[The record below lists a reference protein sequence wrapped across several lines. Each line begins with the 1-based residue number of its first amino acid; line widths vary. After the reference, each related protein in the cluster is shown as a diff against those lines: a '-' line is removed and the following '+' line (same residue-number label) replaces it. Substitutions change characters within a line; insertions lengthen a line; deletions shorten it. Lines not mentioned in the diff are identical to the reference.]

1 MPVSVHLTSTNGMQV
16 FENTRVFFCLRS
28 KRSAVRIC
36 PGVPEI
42 LLQRPEDL
50 HADHLA
56 VAAASGIAFA
66 IASDGAGEARG
77 EARPSRPRGVF
88 RAAPEVA
95 LALVM
100 NLWRPPKE

>member
-1 MPVSVHLTSTNGMQV
+1 VG
-16 FENTRVFFCLRS
+16 
-28 KRSAVRIC
+28 
-36 PGVPEI
+36 
-42 LLQRPEDL
+42 
-50 HADHLA
+50 
-56 VAAASGIAFA
+56 AASGIAFA